1 LTFELSLCIE
11 MVQLLSKV
19 GSLDVDDLIL
29 NTLGGV
35 VGYIL
40 FVIIKVINKK

>member
-1 LTFELSLCIE
+1 

-40 FVIIKVINKK
+40 FVIVKNINKKKA